1 MKHVKIE
8 IFIPR
13 EDSRKLID
21 KINEAGYL
29 KEENYDYCYA
39 ETYVLGHFRPIEG
52 ANPYIGS
59 LNKIEEVQESKLEFR
74 IRREEL
80 EETMRIIKENHPY
93 EVPVINVIEL
103 IDLD

>member
-29 KEENYDYCYA
+29 KEENYDYCYT

-59 LNKIEEVQESKLEFR
+59 LNKIEEVKESKLEFR
-74 IRREEL
+74 IRREDL
-80 EETMRIIKENHPY
+80 RETMRIIKENHPY
-93 EVPVINVIEL
+93 EVPVINIIEL

>member
-13 EDSRKLID
+13 ENSRKLID
-21 KINEAGYL
+21 KINEAWYL

-74 IRREEL
+74 IRREDL
-80 EETMRIIKENHPY
+80 EETMRIIKENHLY
-93 EVPVINVIEL
+93 EVPVINIIEL

>member
-39 ETYVLGHFRPIEG
+39 ET
-52 ANPYIGS
+52 
-59 LNKIEEVQESKLEFR
+59 
-74 IRREEL
+74 
-80 EETMRIIKENHPY
+80 
-93 EVPVINVIEL
+93 
-103 IDLD
+103 

>member
-39 ETYVLGHFRPIEG
+39 ETYVLGHFRPIKG

-74 IRREEL
+74 IRREDL
-80 EETMRIIKENHPY
+80 EEVMGIIKENHPY
-93 EVPVINVIEL
+93 EVPVINIIEL

>member
-13 EDSRKLID
+13 ENSKKLID
-21 KINEAGYL
+21 KINKAGFL

-59 LNKIEEVQESKLEFR
+59 LNKIEQVQESKLEFR
-74 IRREEL
+74 IRKEDLR
-80 EETMRIIKENHPY
+80 ETMRIIKENHPY
-93 EVPVINVIEL
+93 EVPVINIIEL